1 MFPGNVLGGGN
12 QNFLSHHGPPYEL
25 LDRYLCTA
33 DHVSQS
39 HRVLAYHRCL
49 PTTSETTL
57 TTGGCGWLLIKLIGA
72 NKQAPLTC
80 LLAIGQADLMKQ
92 VGGLLTLFCLQ
103 IGTIDG

>member
-1 MFPGNVLGGGN
+1 MG
-12 QNFLSHHGPPYEL
+12 L
-25 LDRYLCTA
+25 LMSCSIVTYVQV
-33 DHVSQS
+33 DHIAQS

-72 NKQAPLTC
+72 NKQASLIR
-80 LLAIGQADLMKQ
+80 LFAIGQADLMKQ

-103 IGTIDG
+103 VGTIDG

>member
-1 MFPGNVLGGGN
+1 MG
-12 QNFLSHHGPPYEL
+12 L
-25 LDRYLCTA
+25 LMSCSIVTYVPV
-33 DHVSQS
+33 DHIAQS

-72 NKQAPLTC
+72 NKQASLIR
-80 LLAIGQADLMKQ
+80 LFAIGQADLMKQ

-103 IGTIDG
+103 VGTIDG

>member
-1 MFPGNVLGGGN
+1 MSSGNVLGGGSLN
-12 QNFLSHHGPPYEL
+12 YMSHHGPPYEL
-25 LDRYLCTA
+25 LDRNLCTA

-72 NKQAPLTC
+72 NKQAPLTW

-92 VGGLLTLFCLQ
+92 VGGLLTLFCL
-103 IGTIDG
+103 